1 MKYSLFFSLS
11 LCVLGISLQ
20 GMGRRQP
27 ISSGKPYNPRRTR
40 PMHVAASHGGHTS
53 QRVAAAAAPVMQVRR
68 ELPTLQRVAA
78 AAAPVEQ
85 VRSELPLPTSLSSLK
100 GVSIHHIVVTQ
111 QGPNQCGSRAVANAL
126 AVQDVIMSGQ
136 PLNSSI
142 IRAQAAQYDR
152 ILVNRALEW
161 SEVANLARRNKLFNA
176 HIMARMPKEQ
186 TDAEYPYVV
195 YSTDGNQS
203 SINDLAASL
212 LMHGRMTAHII
223 CNTGGHWVLVT
234 IIKQEGRMPQILY
247 MDSCNGRLQD
257 NSAATK
263 YICYLANTCLA

>member
-1 MKYSLFFSLS
+1 
-11 LCVLGISLQ
+11 
-20 GMGRRQP
+20 
-27 ISSGKPYNPRRTR
+27 
-40 PMHVAASHGGHTS
+40 MHVAASHGGHTS

-234 IIKQEGRMPQILY
+234 IIKQEGRMLRSCIWILV
-247 MDSCNGRLQD
+247 MEGCRIILQRQ
-257 NSAATK
+257 NIFA
-263 YICYLANTCLA
+263 I